1 MDKKSVEKES
11 GSFLSG
17 VARAIDG
24 AYAVT
29 TWVLVLFVVLM
40 CAVMLIQIVSR
51 YLFNMP
57 LTWPEEV
64 ARYLFIWVV
73 FLGAAVAFRAQAHL
87 GMDFATARLP
97 ERLRN
102 VLSRAVEVL
111 ILGFLLLILYIT
123 PEVVEVTGFQRS
135 AVINIQMSWIY
146 LAFPVASLLM
156 ILDLF
161 VRWFCPQPLQSA
173 QD

>member
-1 MDKKSVEKES
+1 MDTRSTTS
-11 GSFLSG
+11 STGSFFAG
-17 VARAIDG
+17 AARAVE
-24 AYAVT
+24 YLYTAV
-29 TWVLVLFVVLM
+29 TWVLVIFITLM

-87 GMDFATARLP
+87 GMDFATSKLSPGLRQAVARG
-97 ERLRN
+97 
-102 VLSRAVEVL
+102 VEVL
-111 ILGFLLLILYIT
+111 ILGFLLLILYIA
-123 PEVVEVTGFQRS
+123 PEVVDVTQYQRS
-135 AVINIQMSWIY
+135 AVIHIQMSWIY
-146 LAFPVASLLM
+146 LAFPAASVLM

-161 VRWFCPQPLQSA
+161 VRWFCP
-173 QD
+173 DNRD

>member
-1 MDKKSVEKES
+1 MAQTSAQKS
-11 GSFLSG
+11 GRILSG
-17 VARAIDG
+17 AARIVEH
-24 AYAVT
+24 AYTAA
-29 TWVLVLFVVLM
+29 TWVLVVFITTM
-40 CAVMLIQIVSR
+40 CAVMLIQIIFR

-64 ARYLFIWVV
+64 ARYIFIWVV

-87 GMDFATARLP
+87 GMDFATSKLSPGIRRALAR
-97 ERLRN
+97 
-102 VLSRAVEVL
+102 AIEVL

-123 PEVVEVTGFQRS
+123 PEVVDVTQYQRS
-135 AVINIQMSWIY
+135 AVIHVQMSWVY
-146 LAFPVASLLM
+146 LAFPVASILM

-161 VRWFCPQPLQSA
+161 VRWFCPGSCQPV